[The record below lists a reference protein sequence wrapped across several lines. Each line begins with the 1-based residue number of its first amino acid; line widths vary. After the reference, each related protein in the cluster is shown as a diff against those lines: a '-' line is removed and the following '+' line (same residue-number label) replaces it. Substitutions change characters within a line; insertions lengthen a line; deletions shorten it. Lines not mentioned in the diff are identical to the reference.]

1 MSGNGVPPNKSADKS
16 IGEIVAEVSEKAS
29 LLIRQ
34 EVELAK
40 AEVTG
45 KISKLATGAAVAV
58 AAGVFLVFGVTM
70 FFQFAAWF
78 INDLGNW
85 GNLVWPGYGIVAL
98 FLFILAAIAGLLAYR
113 FFKKGSPPVPA
124 MAIEQAK
131 LTRAELEAQTIQRDQ
146 VGRTLE
152 KGEELKK

>member
-45 KISKLATGAAVAV
+45 KLSKLATGAAVAV
-58 AAGVFLVFGVTM
+58 AAGVFLVFSVTM

-85 GNLVWPGYGIVAL
+85 GNLVWPGFGIVSL
-98 FLFILAAIAGLLAYR
+98 LLFILAVIAGLLAYR

-152 KGEELKK
+152 KGEELKG

>member
-1 MSGNGVPPNKSADKS
+1 MSGNGVPPNKSAEKS

-45 KISKLATGAAVAV
+45 KLSKLATGAAVAV

-70 FFQFAAWF
+70 FFHFLAWF

-85 GNLVWPGYGIVAL
+85 GNLVWPGYAIVAV

-131 LTRAELEAQTIQRDQ
+131 LTRDELEAQTIQRDQ